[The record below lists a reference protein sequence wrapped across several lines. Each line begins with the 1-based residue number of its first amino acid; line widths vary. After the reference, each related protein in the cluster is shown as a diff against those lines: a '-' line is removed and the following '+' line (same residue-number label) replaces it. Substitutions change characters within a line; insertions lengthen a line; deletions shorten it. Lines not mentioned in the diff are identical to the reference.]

1 MFIKHILLSLL
12 ILCIT
17 TLAYGKDTKADN
29 AHYTNDGSN
38 TTIITNALA
47 DIDNLS
53 GLSPLDVIKNPNLLD
68 DKWDLKPIP
77 LSAYTEE
84 EKQLQQLINDK
95 TATAVKTYS
104 TPEQSKE
111 WTKYDHEEI
120 TPYTWK
126 IVELALTE
134 ANGKTFNV
142 TLLRPNWWIL
152 NIGADRKGNRFY
164 LKIPEVAE
172 GSALVTNIRTNQLDT
187 RLWNEQRNGDYV
199 YRPITATFEHESSQ
213 VLNLYFANNKEPIGV
228 TAEHPFY
235 SLDRQDFVRAD
246 NLSIGEKVKTHQGQT
261 ALLDKTKLEG
271 THKVYNIEV
280 YKDHNYMV
288 SMDSLLVHNKGVGGN
303 YSRSLSNDNL
313 EQYNTT
319 VLRGGNGQ
327 AIAGHGTH
335 NFQSGTFMYIPE
347 GTSIIALPRG
357 RTLTDRSGRF
367 LETTNLE
374 KLARLSPNERVS
386 MVTAWA
392 KKNGIKDQA
401 ILERI
406 KKDVRSLEVYTS
418 NDKIPDYIIHPPKD
432 LTIYQRSTSVDKST
446 QLSELIKPNQG
457 CIGLA
462 TCTEIDYT
470 K

>member
-1 MFIKHILLSLL
+1 MFIKHLLLSLL
-12 ILCIT
+12 ILCVT
-17 TLAYGKDTKADN
+17 TLAYGKDTKVDN
-29 AHYTNDGSN
+29 VHYANDGSN
-38 TTIITNALA
+38 TAIITNTLA

-53 GLSPLDVIKNPNLLD
+53 GLSPLDIIKNPNLLD

-95 TATAVKTYS
+95 TTTAVKTYS

-213 VLNLYFANNKEPIGV
+213 VLNLYFTNSKEPIGV

-235 SLDRQDFVRAD
+235 SLDRKDFVRAE
-246 NLSIGEKVKTHQGQT
+246 NLSIGEKVKTYQGQT
-261 ALLDKTKLEG
+261 TLLDKTKLEG

-288 SMDSLLVHNKGVGGN
+288 SMDSLLVHNKGVGGKSGHGEGVFDEKDVQPYN
-303 YSRSLSNDNL
+303 TQKPLYGQANESSCVAGSCKMALAPNL
-313 EQYNTT
+313 EIPEAYI
-319 VLRGGNGQ
+319 RQ
-327 AIAGHGTH
+327 AIRTDIDGT
-335 NFQSGTFMYIPE
+335 
-347 GTSIIALPRG
+347 
-357 RTLTDRSGRF
+357 
-367 LETTNLE
+367 
-374 KLARLSPNERVS
+374 RLR
-386 MVTAWA
+386 
-392 KKNGIKDQA
+392 
-401 ILERI
+401 
-406 KKDVRSLEVYTS
+406 DV
-418 NDKIPDYIIHPPKD
+418 PDGLKD
-432 LTIYQRSTSVDKST
+432 LGFNGSAIYREKYNIDSLKQSMEKGETVIITVRTKSGSSHAVVVDGFTDNRVIIRDPWPMETGNSYTVPINK
-446 QLSELIKPNQG
+446 LSEVMLDKAVTIKH
-457 CIGLA
+457 L
-462 TCTEIDYT
+462 E
-470 K
+470 

>member
-1 MFIKHILLSLL
+1 MFIKHPLLSLL

-38 TTIITNALA
+38 TAIITNTLA

-77 LSAYTEE
+77 LSTYTEE
-84 EKQLQQLINDK
+84 EKQLQQLINNK
-95 TATAVKTYS
+95 TTTAVKTYS

-213 VLNLYFANNKEPIGV
+213 VLNLYFANNKEPVGRWMSNDELQKMQSTNQIVEG
-228 TAEHPFY
+228 A
-235 SLDRQDFVRAD
+235 
-246 NLSIGEKVKTHQGQT
+246 GGQT
-261 ALLDKTKLEG
+261 FISINGADDFRKQALNG
-271 THKVYNIEV
+271 SVYVEFNIP
-280 YKDHNYMV
+280 KK
-288 SMDSLLVHNKGVGGN
+288 SLLQGGKDGWYKMLGPNASKSQQFLLNKQGGEILP
-303 YSRSLSNDNL
+303 YVSDI
-313 EQYNTT
+313 Q
-319 VLRGGNGQ
+319 
-327 AIAGHGTH
+327 
-335 NFQSGTFMYIPE
+335 
-347 GTSIIALPRG
+347 II
-357 RTLTDRSGRF
+357 DR
-367 LETTNLE
+367 
-374 KLARLSPNERVS
+374 K
-386 MVTAWA
+386 
-392 KKNGIKDQA
+392 
-401 ILERI
+401 
-406 KKDVRSLEVYTS
+406 
-418 NDKIPDYIIHPPKD
+418 
-432 LTIYQRSTSVDKST
+432 
-446 QLSELIKPNQG
+446 
-457 CIGLA
+457 
-462 TCTEIDYT
+462 
-470 K
+470 